1 MLARTVRDSILL
13 IGMVAAAFGYDRR
26 QRGTA
31 GVAEAEAQAEAS
43 ARNVILVVSDGMR
56 WQELF
61 RGADSALVF
70 GDAASTD
77 TRARFWRPGITER
90 RQALM
95 PFLWGTVAREG
106 SLIGNRD
113 IGSAMA
119 VTNGFKFSYPGYNE
133 LLVGRPDRRI
143 NSNLVGPNPNVTVF
157 EWLNGQDGFKGRVAA
172 VGAWETFADIFN
184 RRRSRIPM
192 HTGRTETLDATSH
205 AAAMRFLRE
214 RRPRAL
220 FVAYV
225 ETDDHAHAGRYDR
238 TLNAAHAVDRYLS
251 ALWSFVQSH
260 PQYRGRT
267 TLIFTADHGRGR
279 TSSDWKDHGE
289 RIAGAEE
296 TFVALIGAGVDAAGE
311 SRVARG
317 VNAQIAASVAAA
329 VGANYR
335 ASVRGVAPALSY

>member
-13 IGMVAAAFGYDRR
+13 IGMVAAAFGYDWR
-26 QRGTA
+26 QRHSA
-31 GVAEAEAQAEAS
+31 AEAEDGAGQ
-43 ARNVILVVSDGMR
+43 NVILVVSDGMR

-61 RGADSALVF
+61 RGADSTLVF
-70 GDAASTD
+70 SSAGSAGA
-77 TRARFWRPGITER
+77 RARFWRPTLAAR
-90 RQALM
+90 REALM
-95 PFLWGTVAREG
+95 PFLWGTIAREG

-113 IGSAMA
+113 VGSAMA

-133 LLVGRPDRRI
+133 LLVGRADRRI

-157 EWLNGQDGFKGRVAA
+157 EWLNRQDGFKGRVAA
-172 VGAWETFADIFN
+172 VGAWEAFEDIFN
-184 RRRSRIPM
+184 RRRSRIAM
-192 HTGRTETLDATSH
+192 HTDRTEPLDATSH

-214 RRPRAL
+214 RQPRAL

-251 ALWSFVQSH
+251 ELWSFVQSH
-260 PQYRGRT
+260 PQYKGRT

-279 TSSDWKDHGE
+279 TSNDWKDHGE
-289 RIAGAEE
+289 KVVGAEE
-296 TFVALIGAGVDAAGE
+296 TFVALMGAGAEAVGE

-317 VNAQIAASVAAA
+317 VNAQIAATVAAS
-329 VGANYR
+329 VGKNYR
-335 ASVRGVAPALSY
+335 GAAHGVAPVLSY

>member
-31 GVAEAEAQAEAS
+31 AVAEAGAEAG
-43 ARNVILVVSDGMR
+43 RNVILVVSDGMR

-70 GDAASTD
+70 SDAGSAD
-77 TRARFWRPGITER
+77 ARARFWRPSVAER

-95 PFLWGTVAREG
+95 PFLWTTLSREG
-106 SLIGNRD
+106 ALIGNRD

-157 EWLNGQDGFKGRVAA
+157 EWLNQQDDFRGRVAA
-172 VGAWETFADIFN
+172 VGAWETFEDIFN

-192 HTGRTETLDATSH
+192 HTGRTEMLDGTSH

-251 ALWSFVQSH
+251 ELWSFVQSH

-279 TSSDWKDHGE
+279 TPGDWKDHGE
-289 RIAGAEE
+289 KVAGAEE
-296 TFVALIGAGVDAAGE
+296 TFVALIGAAADATGE

-329 VGANYR
+329 VGKNYPR
-335 ASVRGVAPALSY
+335 AVRGVAPSLSY